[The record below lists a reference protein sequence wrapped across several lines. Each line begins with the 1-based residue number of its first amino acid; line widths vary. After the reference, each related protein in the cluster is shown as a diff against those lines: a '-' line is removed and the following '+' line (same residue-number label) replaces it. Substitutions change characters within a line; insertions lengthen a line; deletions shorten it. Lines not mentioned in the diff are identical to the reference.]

1 MIITASSA
9 SIGAFFIFELCKN
22 SVFFLLLIA
31 GFALAQ
37 SPADSLYRED
47 QIYASIGYPL
57 LVESPEGLTQ
67 NKLSHTFSLGFIRDM
82 PINSARNLAFGL
94 GLGLNYNV
102 VYTNLQ
108 FTDDME
114 ATTFVSSDVTN
125 QWNSV
130 DAEIPLE
137 FRWRSSSPTN
147 YQFWRIYAGVVGY
160 YSLSAK
166 QRTRAALTDSI
177 TSLSV
182 QNFRLAFRLNVG
194 NNTWNLTYTHPI
206 DSFFDFDKST
216 HNKSLSQLKT
226 AKLGLVFYIF

>member
-1 MIITASSA
+1 MAS
-9 SIGAFFIFELCKN
+9 
-22 SVFFLLLIA
+22 
-31 GFALAQ
+31 FALAQ

-47 QIYASIGYPL
+47 QIYVSIGYPL
-57 LVESPEGLTQ
+57 LIDTPEGLTQ
-67 NKLSHTFSLGFIRDM
+67 NKLSHTFSLGFVRDM

-108 FTDDME
+108 FTDDIKS
-114 ATTFVSSDVTN
+114 TTFVSGDVIN

-130 DAEIPLE
+130 DAEIPIE
-137 FRWRSSSPTN
+137 FRWRSSTPTN

-166 QRTRAALTDSI
+166 QRTRAALTESI
-177 TSLSV
+177 SSLSV
-182 QNFRLAFRLNVG
+182 QNFRLALRLNVG

-216 HNKSLSQLKT
+216 QNKSLSQLKT

>member
-1 MIITASSA
+1 MQ
-9 SIGAFFIFELCKN
+9 KQH
-22 SVFFLLLIA
+22 FLILLIA
-31 GFALAQ
+31 SLALAQ
-37 SPADSLYRED
+37 SPADSFYRED
-47 QIYASIGYPL
+47 QIYVSIGYPL
-57 LVESPEGLTQ
+57 LIDTPEGLTQ
-67 NKLSHTFSLGFIRDM
+67 NKLSHTFSLGFVRDM

-108 FTDDME
+108 FTDDIKS
-114 ATTFVSSDVTN
+114 TTFVSGDVIN

-130 DAEIPLE
+130 DAEIPIE
-137 FRWRSSSPTN
+137 FRWRSSTPTN

-166 QRTRAALTDSI
+166 QRTRAALTESI
-177 TSLSV
+177 SSLSV
-182 QNFRLAFRLNVG
+182 QNFRLALRLNVG

-216 HNKSLSQLKT
+216 QNKSLSQLKT

>member
-1 MIITASSA
+1 MQKQ
-9 SIGAFFIFELCKN
+9 C
-22 SVFFLLLIA
+22 FFLLLIA
-31 GFALAQ
+31 SFALAQ

-57 LVESPEGLTQ
+57 LIDTPEGLTQ

-82 PINSARNLAFGL
+82 PINAARNLAFGL

-108 FTDDME
+108 FTDDMKS
-114 ATTFVSSDVTN
+114 TTFVSSDVTN

-130 DAEIPLE
+130 EAEIPLE
-137 FRWRSSSPTN
+137 FRWRNSTAMN
-147 YQFWRIYAGVVGY
+147 YQFWRIYGGVVGY

-166 QRTRAALTDSI
+166 QRTTTALTESI

-182 QNFRLAFRLNVG
+182 KNFRLALRLNVG

-216 HNKSLSQLKT
+216 QNKSLSQLKT
-226 AKLGLVFYIF
+226 AKLGLIFYIF

>member
-1 MIITASSA
+1 MQKQH
-9 SIGAFFIFELCKN
+9 FL
-22 SVFFLLLIA
+22 LLLIA
-31 GFALAQ
+31 SLALAQ
-37 SPADSLYRED
+37 SPADSFYRED
-47 QIYASIGYPL
+47 QIYVSIGYPL
-57 LVESPEGLTQ
+57 LIDTPEGLTQ
-67 NKLSHTFSLGFIRDM
+67 NKLSHTFSLGFVRDM

-108 FTDDME
+108 FTDDIKS
-114 ATTFVSSDVTN
+114 TTFVSGDVIN

-130 DAEIPLE
+130 DAEIPIE
-137 FRWRSSSPTN
+137 FRWRSSTPTN

-166 QRTRAALTDSI
+166 QRTRAALTESI
-177 TSLSV
+177 SSLSV
-182 QNFRLAFRLNVG
+182 QNFRLALRLNVG

-216 HNKSLSQLKT
+216 QNKSLSQLKT

>member
-1 MIITASSA
+1 MQKQH
-9 SIGAFFIFELCKN
+9 FL
-22 SVFFLLLIA
+22 LLLIA
-31 GFALAQ
+31 SFALAQ

-47 QIYASIGYPL
+47 QIYASMGYPL
-57 LVESPEGLTQ
+57 LIDTPEGLTQ

-108 FTDDME
+108 FTDDMKS
-114 ATTFVSSDVTN
+114 TTFVSSDVTN

-130 DAEIPLE
+130 DVEIPLE
-137 FRWRSSSPTN
+137 FRWRNSTAVN
-147 YQFWRIYAGVVGY
+147 YQFWRIYGGVVGY

-166 QRTRAALTDSI
+166 QRTRTALTESI
-177 TSLSV
+177 SSLSV
-182 QNFRLAFRLNVG
+182 QNFRLALRLNIG

-206 DSFFDFDKST
+206 DSFFDFDKSA

-226 AKLGLVFYIF
+226 AKLGLIFYIF

>member
-1 MIITASSA
+1 MQKQH
-9 SIGAFFIFELCKN
+9 FL
-22 SVFFLLLIA
+22 LLLIA
-31 GFALAQ
+31 SFALAQ

-47 QIYASIGYPL
+47 QIYASMGYPL
-57 LVESPEGLTQ
+57 LIDTPEGLTQ

-108 FTDDME
+108 FTDDMKS
-114 ATTFVSSDVTN
+114 TTFVSSDVTN

-130 DAEIPLE
+130 DVEIPLE
-137 FRWRSSSPTN
+137 FRWRNSTAMN
-147 YQFWRIYAGVVGY
+147 YQFWRIYGGVVGY

-166 QRTRAALTDSI
+166 QRTTTALTESI

-182 QNFRLAFRLNVG
+182 QNFRLALRLNVG

-206 DSFFDFDKST
+206 DSFFDFNISA

-226 AKLGLVFYIF
+226 AKLGLIFYIF

>member
-1 MIITASSA
+1 MQ
-9 SIGAFFIFELCKN
+9 KQH
-22 SVFFLLLIA
+22 FLLLLVA
-31 GFALAQ
+31 SFALAQ

-47 QIYASIGYPL
+47 QIYASMGYPL
-57 LVESPEGLTQ
+57 LIDTPEGPTQ

-94 GLGLNYNV
+94 GFGLNYNV

-108 FTDDME
+108 FTDDMKS
-114 ATTFVSSDVTN
+114 TTFVSSDVTN
-125 QWNSV
+125 QWTSV
-130 DAEIPLE
+130 DVEIPLE
-137 FRWRSSSPTN
+137 FRWRNSTAMN
-147 YQFWRIYAGVVGY
+147 YQFWRIYGGVVGY

-166 QRTRAALTDSI
+166 QRTTTALTESI

-182 QNFRLAFRLNVG
+182 QNFRLALRLNVG

-216 HNKSLSQLKT
+216 QNKSLSQLKT
-226 AKLGLVFYIF
+226 AKLGLIFYIF

>member
-1 MIITASSA
+1 MQKQH
-9 SIGAFFIFELCKN
+9 FL
-22 SVFFLLLIA
+22 LLLIA
-31 GFALAQ
+31 SFALAQ
-37 SPADSLYRED
+37 TPADSLYRED
-47 QIYASIGYPL
+47 QIYASMGYPL
-57 LVESPEGLTQ
+57 LIDIPEGLTQ

-108 FTDDME
+108 FTDDMKS
-114 ATTFVSSDVTN
+114 TTFVSSDVTN

-130 DAEIPLE
+130 DVEIPLE
-137 FRWRSSSPTN
+137 FRWRNSTAMN
-147 YQFWRIYAGVVGY
+147 YQFWRIYGGVVGY

-166 QRTRAALTDSI
+166 QRTTTALTESI

-182 QNFRLAFRLNVG
+182 QNFRLALRLNVG

-206 DSFFDFDKST
+206 DSFFDFDKSA

-226 AKLGLVFYIF
+226 AKLGLIFYIF

>member
-1 MIITASSA
+1 MQKQC
-9 SIGAFFIFELCKN
+9 FL
-22 SVFFLLLIA
+22 LLLIA
-31 GFALAQ
+31 SFTLAQ

-47 QIYASIGYPL
+47 QIYASMGYPL
-57 LVESPEGLTQ
+57 LIDTPEGLTQ

-108 FTDDME
+108 FTDDMKS
-114 ATTFVSSDVTN
+114 TTFVSSDVTN

-130 DAEIPLE
+130 DVEIPLE
-137 FRWRSSSPTN
+137 FRWRNSTAMN
-147 YQFWRIYAGVVGY
+147 YQFWRVYAGVVGY

-166 QRTRAALTDSI
+166 QRTKTALTESI
-177 TSLSV
+177 SSLSV
-182 QNFRLAFRLNVG
+182 QNFRLALRLNVG

-206 DSFFDFDKST
+206 DLFFDFDKST
-216 HNKSLSQLKT
+216 HNKSFSHFKV
-226 AKLGLVFYIF
+226 AKLGLIFYIF

>member
-1 MIITASSA
+1 MQKQH
-9 SIGAFFIFELCKN
+9 FL
-22 SVFFLLLIA
+22 LLLIA
-31 GFALAQ
+31 SFALAQ

-57 LVESPEGLTQ
+57 LIGTPEGLTQ
-67 NKLSHTFSLGFIRDM
+67 NKLSHTFSFGFIRDM
-82 PINSARNLAFGL
+82 PINSSRNLAFGL

-108 FTDDME
+108 FTDDMKS
-114 ATTFVSSDVTN
+114 TTFVSSDVTN

-130 DAEIPLE
+130 DVEIPLE
-137 FRWRSSSPTN
+137 FRWRNSTAMN
-147 YQFWRIYAGVVGY
+147 YQFWRIYGGVVGY

-166 QRTRAALTDSI
+166 QRTRTALTESI
-177 TSLSV
+177 SSLSV
-182 QNFRLAFRLNVG
+182 QNFRLALRLNVG

-216 HNKSLSQLKT
+216 QNKSLSQLKT
-226 AKLGLVFYIF
+226 AKLGLIFYIF

>member
-1 MIITASSA
+1 MAS
-9 SIGAFFIFELCKN
+9 
-22 SVFFLLLIA
+22 
-31 GFALAQ
+31 FALAQ
-37 SPADSLYRED
+37 SPADSFYRED
-47 QIYASIGYPL
+47 QIYVSIGYPL
-57 LVESPEGLTQ
+57 LIDTPEGLTQ
-67 NKLSHTFSLGFIRDM
+67 NKLSHTFSLGFVRDM

-108 FTDDME
+108 FTDDIKS
-114 ATTFVSSDVTN
+114 TTFVSGDVIN

-130 DAEIPLE
+130 DAEIPIE
-137 FRWRSSSPTN
+137 FRWRSSTPTN

-166 QRTRAALTDSI
+166 QRTRAALTESI
-177 TSLSV
+177 SSLSV
-182 QNFRLAFRLNVG
+182 QNFRLALRLNVG

-216 HNKSLSQLKT
+216 QNKSLSQLKT

>member
-1 MIITASSA
+1 MQKQ
-9 SIGAFFIFELCKN
+9 C
-22 SVFFLLLIA
+22 FFLLLIA
-31 GFALAQ
+31 SFALAQ

-57 LVESPEGLTQ
+57 LIDTPEGLTQ

-82 PINSARNLAFGL
+82 PINAARNLAFGL

-108 FTDDME
+108 FTDDMKS
-114 ATTFVSSDVTN
+114 TTFVSSDVTN

-130 DAEIPLE
+130 EAEIPLE
-137 FRWRSSSPTN
+137 FRWRNSTAMN
-147 YQFWRIYAGVVGY
+147 YQFWRIYGGVVGY

-166 QRTRAALTDSI
+166 QRTTTALTESI

-182 QNFRLAFRLNVG
+182 QNFRLALRLNVG

-216 HNKSLSQLKT
+216 QNKSLSQLKT
-226 AKLGLVFYIF
+226 AKLGLIFYIF

>member
-1 MIITASSA
+1 MAS
-9 SIGAFFIFELCKN
+9 
-22 SVFFLLLIA
+22 
-31 GFALAQ
+31 FALAQ
-37 SPADSLYRED
+37 SPADSFYRED
-47 QIYASIGYPL
+47 QVYVSIGYPL
-57 LVESPEGLTQ
+57 LIDTPEGLTQ
-67 NKLSHTFSLGFIRDM
+67 NKLSHTFSLGFVRDM

-108 FTDDME
+108 FTDDIKS
-114 ATTFVSSDVTN
+114 TTFVSGDVIN

-130 DAEIPLE
+130 DAEIPIE
-137 FRWRSSSPTN
+137 FRWRSSTPTN

-166 QRTRAALTDSI
+166 QRTRAALTESI
-177 TSLSV
+177 SSLSV
-182 QNFRLAFRLNVG
+182 HNFRLALRLNVG

-216 HNKSLSQLKT
+216 QNKSLSQLKT
-226 AKLGLVFYIF
+226 AK